1 MTVTLDG
8 RSIPP
13 GRHWPTF
20 RPAWRLPGL
29 TSELMGMAE
38 HCHCPA
44 ERRVTQSPRRSRRK

>member
-13 GRHWPTF
+13 WPALADV
-20 RPAWRLPGL
+20 PARVALPGL

-44 ERRVTQSPRRSRRK
+44 ERRVTQSRRRSRRK